1 MGKPTSFLCPCSILL
16 SDMVVCI
23 MDSSEWTFMNVH
35 IVLNEEWAFFEAKGG
50 RLVKMWE
57 LVFIFIFL
65 KIYFVKY
72 LTFCLYVDIF
82 QSNIL
87 LVFLKDYA
95 MKKTPLEDNH
105 WLTTQLSKTEHKLNY
120 CTDISRP
127 PRQKRD
133 NWQKKEKSI
142 KWLQKRLGARQS
154 WGKRWFKFWTFFSYT
169 KQIAYIFLSC
179 PMTLQ
184 SATRKLKVKMRHS
197 SRDMVTL
204 TKFFFVHT
212 ILIRDHVRIF

>member
-1 MGKPTSFLCPCSILL
+1 
-16 SDMVVCI
+16 
-23 MDSSEWTFMNVH
+23 MDSSEWTFMKVH
-35 IVLNEEWAFFEAKGG
+35 IVLNKVWAFWFWGCWGKRRSVGQNVG
-50 RLVKMWE
+50 TCVYFYFSQNLFFLRLHHE
-57 LVFIFIFL
+57 ITL
-65 KIYFVKY
+65 
-72 LTFCLYVDIF
+72 
-82 QSNIL
+82 
-87 LVFLKDYA
+87 
-95 MKKTPLEDNH
+95 LEDNH

-204 TKFFFVHT
+204 TKFFVHLSCLET
-212 ILIRDHVRIF
+212 IREFFSSFCIKW

>member
-1 MGKPTSFLCPCSILL
+1 MGKPTSILCPCLSSILL
-16 SDMVVCI
+16 SDMVVWYNMDFFVHVACI
-23 MDSSEWTFMNVH
+23 MDSSEWTFMKVH
-35 IVLNEEWAFFEAKGG
+35 IVLNKVWAFFEDVEAKGG
-50 RLVKMWE
+50 RLVEMWE

-65 KIYFVKY
+65 KIYFDKY
-72 LTFCLYVDIF
+72 LTFYLYLDIF
-82 QSNIL
+82 ESNML

-105 WLTTQLSKTEHKLNY
+105 WLTNQLSKNEHKLNY

-169 KQIAYIFLSC
+169 KQIAYIFYHA
-179 PMTLQ
+179 Q
-184 SATRKLKVKMRHS
+184 WHYRVRHGNW
-197 SRDMVTL
+197 
-204 TKFFFVHT
+204 K
-212 ILIRDHVRIF
+212 